1 MNISVIGCGYLGAV
15 HAATLASMGHTVVGI
30 DVDPARVE
38 QLAAGRAPFFEPGL
52 DELLRDGRA
61 TGRLRFS
68 TAFADAAGAQMHFL
82 CVGTPQSKTSDG
94 ADLSYLVSAT
104 KSLLPHL
111 GRGAAVVGKS
121 TVPVGTVDKL
131 GRILAARPDV
141 LLGWNPEF
149 LRQGTAVKDTLV
161 PDRLVYG
168 VRGGK
173 EGAFGRR
180 SDGTPGAARGVTAV
194 LDAVYEPLLRAGI
207 PRLVCNF
214 ATAELIK
221 SASNAF
227 LATKVS
233 FINAM
238 SELCDAAGADVSEL
252 SEAMGMD
259 PRIGNRYLHAGL
271 GFGGGCLPKD
281 IRSLRA
287 QAQALE
293 VHSVEDWMAVVDSIN
308 LGQRARTA
316 EVAKELCGGSIAGR
330 TVTVLGAAFKPDTDD
345 IRDSPALDVAL
356 RLASAGA
363 HVTVTDPKAINN
375 SWMRFPQLRFEASA
389 ARALEGAELVLLLT
403 EWAEYRDLSPA
414 AVGQLVR
421 RRTVLDARN
430 VLDTAAWRAEDW
442 TVRGLGTNQAAALTE
457 HISAG

>member
-1 MNISVIGCGYLGAV
+1 MKISVIGCGYLGAV

-30 DVDPARVE
+30 DVDPAKVE
-38 QLAAGRAPFFEPGL
+38 RLAGGIAPFFEPGL
-52 DELLRDGRA
+52 DELLRDGHA
-61 TGRLRFS
+61 TGRLTFS
-68 TAFADAAGAQMHFL
+68 TDFGAAAHAEIHFL

-104 KSLLPHL
+104 ESLLPHL

-121 TVPVGTVDKL
+121 TVPVGTVDML
-131 GRILAARPDV
+131 GGILAGRRDV

-168 VRGGK
+168 VPGGRDA
-173 EGAFGRR
+173 AFE
-180 SDGTPGAARGVTAV
+180 PGSSAPRGVTAV
-194 LDAVYEPLLRAGI
+194 LDAVYEPLLSAGI

-221 SASNAF
+221 SASNAY

-238 SELCDAAGADVSEL
+238 SELCDASGADVSEL
-252 SEAMGMD
+252 SEAMGLD
-259 PRIGNRYLHAGL
+259 PRIGSRYLHAGL

-281 IRSLRA
+281 IRSLKA
-287 QAQALE
+287 QASKLG
-293 VHSVEDWMAVVDSIN
+293 VESATEWMQLVDSVN
-308 LGQRARTA
+308 AGQRLRTVELAR
-316 EVAKELCGGSIAGR
+316 ELCEGHLAGR

-345 IRDSPALDVAL
+345 VRDSPSLDVAL
-356 RLASAGA
+356 RLAAAGA
-363 HVTVTDPKAINN
+363 HVTVTDPKAINTA
-375 SWMRFPQLRFEASA
+375 WMHYPQLRFEPSA

-403 EWAEYRDLSPA
+403 EWIEYRTLSPA
-414 AVGQLVR
+414 VAGQLVR

-430 VLDTAAWRAEDW
+430 VLDAAGWEAAGW
-442 TVRGLGTNQAAALTE
+442 TVRGLGTN
-457 HISAG
+457 AGVPLMGPVEAKYAH